1 MKIAVM
7 SLMILLLPAGVS
19 ADYTVFLTNGSR
31 ISGVTSIQDK
41 GDMVTVYLQEG
52 LMNIQK
58 SEVLTIEEQ
67 EMPAE
72 EENRESGTELPG
84 EKTIQ
89 GREEQ
94 TEKEAVQE
102 VRTSDDNTGK
112 ISALRAEFDSVT
124 AEIRALESKEAK
136 LVSLINDK
144 SGSKQVYNQ
153 YQLRQLENE
162 LMPYRQDLQDIQHK
176 KIELLDKRNSL
187 ADQIRELQ

>member
-1 MKIAVM
+1 
-7 SLMILLLPAGVS
+7 
-19 ADYTVFLTNGSR
+19 
-31 ISGVTSIQDK
+31 
-41 GDMVTVYLQEG
+41 
-52 LMNIQK
+52 MNIQK

-72 EENRESGTELPG
+72 EENGESGTESPG

-94 TEKEAVQE
+94 TEKAAVQE

-136 LVSLINDK
+136 MVSLINDK

-162 LMPYRQDLQDIQHK
+162 LMPYRQDLRDIQHK